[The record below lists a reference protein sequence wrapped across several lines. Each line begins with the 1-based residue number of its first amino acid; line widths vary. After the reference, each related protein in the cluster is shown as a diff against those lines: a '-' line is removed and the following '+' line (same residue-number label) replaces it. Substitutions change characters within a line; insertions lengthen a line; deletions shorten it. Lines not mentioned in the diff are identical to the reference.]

1 MSRRGWILF
10 VALGIIWGIPYLLI
24 KVAVEE
30 LSPAAIVLAR
40 TAIGAALLLPLAAR
54 KGYLRPL
61 VPYWRPLLAFTLI
74 EVCIPWYLLGYA
86 EQELTS
92 SLTGLL
98 VAAVPL
104 VGAVLVWVM
113 GTEQRPGG
121 RRLAGLLVG
130 FAGVAALVGFD
141 VEASS
146 PAPVLAVAGTAVCY
160 AVGPIILSRWL
171 SHLPGL
177 GVMAASLTVSAV
189 LYLPLGLVQWPGEP
203 LSSEVWL
210 SITGL
215 GVVCTV
221 AAFLVFFALVAEVGP
236 SRSTVITYV
245 NPAVALVLG
254 VLVLDERF
262 TVFTAL
268 GFGFILFGSV
278 LATSKDKEPEPV
290 PAIASPAGSTTATAP
305 VPAAQGHGHRDAL
318 DVSCDDIARPVAEP

>member
-1 MSRRGWILF
+1 MSRRGWMLF
-10 VALGIIWGIPYLLI
+10 IALGIIWGIPYMLI
-24 KVAVEE
+24 KVAVDE
-30 LSPAAIVLAR
+30 LTPASIVLAR

-54 KGYLRPL
+54 RGYLRPL

-86 EQELTS
+86 EQELSS

-104 VGAVLVWVM
+104 VGAVLVWGM
-113 GTEQRPGG
+113 GTERPGG

-177 GVMAASLTVSAV
+177 GVMAASLTASAV
-189 LYLPLGLVQWPGEP
+189 LYLPLGLAQWPGEP
-203 LSSEVWL
+203 LSGEVWL

-236 SRSTVITYV
+236 SRATVITYV
-245 NPAVALVLG
+245 NPAVALLLG
-254 VLVLDERF
+254 VLVLDERI

-268 GFGFILFGSV
+268 GFGLILVGSV
-278 LATSKDKEPEPV
+278 LATSKDKEPEPATV
-290 PAIASPAGSTTATAP
+290 PVGSAGAG
-305 VPAAQGHGHRDAL
+305 QHRDAL
-318 DVSCDDIARPVAEP
+318 DVTCDDIARPVAEP

>member
-10 VALGIIWGIPYLLI
+10 VALGIIWGIPYMLI

-61 VPYWRPLLAFTLI
+61 LPHWRPLLAFTLV
-74 EVCIPWYLLGYA
+74 EVCIPWFLLGYA
-86 EQELTS
+86 EQELSS

-104 VGAVLVWVM
+104 VGAVLVWLM
-113 GTEQRPGG
+113 GTERPGG

-146 PAPVLAVAGTAVCY
+146 PAPVLAVAATAVCY

-171 SHLPGL
+171 SKLPGL
-177 GVMAASLTVSAV
+177 GVMAASLTAAAV
-189 LYLPLGLVQWPGEP
+189 LYLPPGLVQWPGEA

-215 GVVCTV
+215 GVICTV

-236 SRSTVITYV
+236 SRATVITYV
-245 NPAVALVLG
+245 NPAVALLLG
-254 VLVLDERF
+254 VAVLNERV
-262 TVFTAL
+262 TVFTAV
-268 GFGFILFGSV
+268 GFGLILVGSV
-278 LATSKDKEPEPV
+278 LATSKDKEPAEPV
-290 PAIASPAGSTTATAP
+290 AVAAGRG
-305 VPAAQGHGHRDAL
+305 PAARGRPHDREAL
-318 DVSCDDIARPVAEP
+318 DVTCDDIARPVPEP

>member
-24 KVAVEE
+24 KVAVDE
-30 LSPAAIVLAR
+30 LSPASIVLAR

-61 VPYWRPLLAFTLI
+61 LPHWRPLLAFTLV

-86 EQELTS
+86 EQELSS

-113 GTEQRPGG
+113 GTEQRPGR
-121 RRLAGLLVG
+121 RRLAGLLLG

-146 PAPVLAVAGTAVCY
+146 PVPVLAVAGTVVCY

-171 SHLPGL
+171 SRLPGL
-177 GVMAASLTVSAV
+177 GVMAASLTASAV
-189 LYLPLGLVQWPGEP
+189 LYLPLGLAQWPGEP
-203 LSSEVWL
+203 VSSEVWL
-210 SITGL
+210 SIAGL

-221 AAFLVFFALVAEVGP
+221 VAFLVFFALVAEVGP

-254 VLVLDERF
+254 VAVLDERV
-262 TVFTAL
+262 TVFTGL
-268 GFGFILFGSV
+268 GFGLILIGSV
-278 LATSKDKEPEPV
+278 LATSKDKQPEPV
-290 PAIASPAGSTTATAP
+290 PAVVSPAGSTTASG
-305 VPAAQGHGHRDAL
+305 PAGQGRREAL
-318 DVSCDDIARPVAEP
+318 DVTCDDIASPVAEP

>member
-1 MSRRGWILF
+1 LSRRGWILF

-61 VPYWRPLLAFTLI
+61 LPYWRPLLAFTLV
-74 EVCIPWYLLGYA
+74 EVCIPWFLLGYA
-86 EQELTS
+86 EQELSS

-104 VGAVLVWVM
+104 VGAVLVWSM
-113 GTEQRPGG
+113 GTERPGG
-121 RRLAGLLVG
+121 RRLTGLLVG

-146 PAPVLAVAGTAVCY
+146 PMPVLAVAGTAVCY

-189 LYLPLGLVQWPGEP
+189 LYLVPGLVQWPGEP

-254 VLVLDERF
+254 VLVLDERV
-262 TVFTAL
+262 TVVTAI
-268 GFGFILFGSV
+268 GFGLILVGSV
-278 LATSKDKEPEPV
+278 LATAKDKEPEPV
-290 PAIASPAGSTTATAP
+290 PAIASPAGSTTASGSVA
-305 VPAAQGHGHRDAL
+305 HGDERREAL
-318 DVSCDDIARPVAEP
+318 DVTCDDIARPVAEP